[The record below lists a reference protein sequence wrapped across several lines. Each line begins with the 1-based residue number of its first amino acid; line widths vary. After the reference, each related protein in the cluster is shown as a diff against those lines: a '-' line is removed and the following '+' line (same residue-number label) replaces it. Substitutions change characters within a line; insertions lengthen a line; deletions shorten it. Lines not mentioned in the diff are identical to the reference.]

1 MYDILVYLFETYL
14 SADAHPEPKQ
24 LAHKLSAA
32 GFEDDEISEALDWL
46 SGLQRAVDAQ
56 AAIPVGTRSLR
67 LFDDVELSKLDS
79 ECRGFLQFLGNSGVV
94 DAPTREAIIEH
105 AMTLPG
111 APIDIASFKVI
122 VLMVLWSRRK
132 AVDSLLVDELLSER
146 GLRSLH

>member
-1 MYDILVYLFETYL
+1 MYEILVYLFETYL
-14 SADAHPEPKQ
+14 SADAYPEPNQ

-32 GFEDDEISEALDWL
+32 GLEDDEISEALDWL
-46 SGLQRAVDAQ
+46 SGLQGSTDEQ
-56 AAIPVGTRSLR
+56 APIPVGTRSLR
-67 LFDDVELSKLDS
+67 LFDDAELSSLDS
-79 ECRGFLQFLGNSGVV
+79 ECRGFLQFLGNTGVV

-132 AVDSLLVDELLSER
+132 PVDSLLVDELLSER
-146 GLRSLH
+146 GERSLH